1 MKVHENIEAVE
12 QLKNPVV
19 TIGTFDGVHI
29 GHQAIFNKMKEE
41 AAKIGGE
48 TVVITF
54 FPHPRIVL
62 GLDNAQLRFINQQ
75 NKKIALIEKAG
86 IDHLIIIKFT
96 KEFSLKTSVE
106 FIKGMVIDKINPAI
120 IVIGYDHHFGKN
132 REGNFN
138 LLNSYSK
145 QYGFKL
151 IQVEAQVIDDITVSS
166 SKIRKLLEAGNV
178 GEANALLGYVY
189 SITGKVVKGKSIG
202 KDIGFPTANIETG
215 DEYKLIAAVG
225 VYACLIEYKG
235 KRYKGMS
242 NIGFRPTIDHGDLTI
257 EVNIFDFNQQIYGEE
272 ITIYFVERLRNEKKF
287 DSLQALVE
295 QLNKDKEHTLEI
307 L

>member
-1 MKVHENIEAVE
+1 LRVYENIEAFPE
-12 QLKNPVV
+12 LKNPVV

-54 FPHPRIVL
+54 YPHPRIVL
-62 GLDNAQLRFINQQ
+62 GLDNSQLRFINRQS
-75 NKKIALIEKAG
+75 KKIELLEKAG
-86 IDHLIIIKFT
+86 IGHLIIINFT
-96 KEFSLKTSVE
+96 KEFSLKSSDE
-106 FIKGMVIDKINPAI
+106 FIKSLVIEKIKPAI

-132 REGNFN
+132 REGNFE
-138 LLNSYSK
+138 LLDSYSK
-145 QYGFKL
+145 EYGFKL
-151 IQVEAQVIDDITVSS
+151 IQVPAQSFDEITVSS

-178 GEANALLGYVY
+178 KEANALLGYIY
-189 SITGKVVKGKSIG
+189 SITGKVVRGKSIG

-235 KRYKGMS
+235 KTYKGMS
-242 NIGFRPTIDHGDLTI
+242 NIGFRPTIDHGALTI
-257 EVNIFDFNQQIYGEE
+257 EVNIFDFDQQIYGEE
-272 ITIYFVERLRNEKKF
+272 ITISFVERLRNEKKF
-287 DSLQALVE
+287 ESLGALVE
-295 QLNKDKEHTLEI
+295 QLHKDKKHTLAI

>member
-1 MKVHENIEAVE
+1 MKVYENIDAFPDV
-12 QLKNPVV
+12 KNPVL

-54 FPHPRIVL
+54 YPHPRIVL
-62 GLDNAQLRFINQQ
+62 GLDNSQLRFINRQ
-75 NKKIALIEKAG
+75 NKKIELLKKSG
-86 IDHLIIIKFT
+86 IDHLIVIKFT
-96 KEFSLKTSVE
+96 KEFSLKSSEE
-106 FIKGMVIDKINPAI
+106 FFKDLVIDIIKPAI
-120 IVIGYDHHFGKN
+120 VVIGYDHHFGKN
-132 REGNFN
+132 REGNFD
-138 LLNSYSK
+138 LLEKYSEK
-145 QYGFKL
+145 YNFKL
-151 IQVEAQVIDDITVSS
+151 IQVPAQSIDEITVSS

-178 GEANALLGYVY
+178 KEANRLLGYVY

-235 KRYKGMS
+235 KVYKGMS
-242 NIGFRPTIDHGDLTI
+242 NIGFRPTIDHGALTI
-257 EVNIFDFNQQIYGEE
+257 EVNIFDFDQQIYDEE
-272 ITIYFVERLRNEKKF
+272 ITIFFVERLRNEKKF
-287 DSLQALVE
+287 ESLDALVE
-295 QLNKDKEHTLEI
+295 QLHKDKEHTLTI

>member
-1 MKVHENIEAVE
+1 MKIHENIETFPAIN
-12 QLKNPVV
+12 NPVI

-29 GHQAIFNKMKEE
+29 GHRAIFDKMKEE
-41 AAKIGGE
+41 AVKIGAE

-62 GLDNAQLRFINQQ
+62 GLDNSQLRFINRQ
-75 NKKIALIEKAG
+75 NKKIELLEKAG

-96 KEFSLKTSVE
+96 KEFSLKTSDE
-106 FIKGMVIDKINPAI
+106 FIKGLVIEKLKPAI

-132 REGNFN
+132 REGNYH
-138 LLNSYSK
+138 LLEVYSR

-151 IQVEAQVIDDITVSS
+151 VQVQAQIIDDITVSS

-178 GEANALLGYVY
+178 KEANALLGYVY
-189 SITGKVVKGKSIG
+189 SISGKVVHGKSIG

-225 VYACLIEYKG
+225 VYACLIECRG
-235 KRYKGMS
+235 KMYKGMS
-242 NIGFRPTIDHGDLTI
+242 NIGFRPTIDQGDLTI
-257 EVNIFDFNQQIYGEE
+257 EVNIFDFGQQIYDEE

-287 DSLQALVE
+287 ESLQALVE
-295 QLNKDKEHTLEI
+295 QLHKDRKHTLSI

>member
-1 MKVHENIEAVE
+1 M
-12 QLKNPVV
+12 V

-29 GHQAIFNKMKEE
+29 GHQAIFERMKTE
-41 AAKIGGE
+41 ASKIGGE

-54 FPHPRIVL
+54 YPHPRIVL
-62 GLDNAQLRFINQQ
+62 GLDNSQLRFINRQS
-75 NKKIALIEKAG
+75 KKIELIEKAG
-86 IDHLIIIKFT
+86 IDHLIVIKFT
-96 KEFSLKTSVE
+96 KEFSLKSSDE
-106 FIKGMVIDKINPAI
+106 FIEDLVIDNIKPAV

-132 REGNFN
+132 REGNFD
-138 LLNSYSK
+138 LLEKYSEK
-145 QYGFKL
+145 YNFKL
-151 IQVEAQVIDDITVSS
+151 IQVSAQRIDDVTVSS

-178 GEANALLGYVY
+178 TEANALLGYIY

-235 KRYKGMS
+235 KMYKGMS
-242 NIGFRPTIDHGDLTI
+242 NIGFRPTIDHGALTI
-257 EVNIFDFNQQIYGEE
+257 EVNIFDFNQQIYNEE
-272 ITIYFVERLRNEKKF
+272 ITISFVERLRNEKKF
-287 DSLQALVE
+287 ESLDALVE
-295 QLNKDKEHTLEI
+295 QLHKDKEHTLSI

>member
-1 MKVHENIEAVE
+1 LKIHESIQEFQQVI
-12 QLKNPVV
+12 KPVV

-54 FPHPRIVL
+54 YPHPRIVL
-62 GLDNAQLRFINQQ
+62 GLDNSQLRFINRQS
-75 NKKIALIEKAG
+75 KKVELIEKAG
-86 IDHLIIIKFT
+86 IDHLIVIKFT
-96 KEFSLKTSVE
+96 KEFSLKSSDE
-106 FIKGMVIDKINPAI
+106 FIKDLVINIIKPEI

-132 REGNFN
+132 REGNFE
-138 LLNSYSK
+138 LLEAYSK
-145 QYGFKL
+145 IYHFKL
-151 IQVEAQVIDDITVSS
+151 IQVQAQNIDNIAVSS

-178 GEANALLGYVY
+178 SEANALLGYVY
-189 SITGKVVKGKSIG
+189 SITGKVVRGKSIG

-235 KRYKGMS
+235 KKYKGMS
-242 NIGFRPTIDHGDLTI
+242 NIGFRPTIDHGALTI
-257 EVNIFDFNQQIYGEE
+257 EVNIFDFDQQIYDEE

-287 DSLQALVE
+287 ENLDALVE
-295 QLNKDKEHTLEI
+295 QLHKDKEHTLAI

>member
-96 KEFSLKTSVE
+96 KEFSLKTSDE

-151 IQVEAQVIDDITVSS
+151 IQVEAQVIDYITVSS

-295 QLNKDKEHTLEI
+295 QLHKDKEHTLEI

>member
-96 KEFSLKTSVE
+96 KEFSLKTSDE